1 MRSLYVLEGLVA
13 QVPCAHTHTEHKLKS
28 VFDYAS
34 FYTRA
39 LREQPSARR
48 PYKLHYLD
56 AFAGTGEIPMVG
68 ADMPL
73 LTGLQDASAVM
84 EGSAR
89 RALSVQIPF
98 SRYVLADA
106 KKKNTIELE
115 GLVRDFPALRGAIE
129 IAHGDA
135 NVVVSTFCR
144 SLGSNDRALVFLD
157 PFGNQVRW
165 DTLEMLARTQKV
177 DLWYLFP
184 AWLGVARQVKS
195 NGIILSEA
203 ESSIDQM
210 FGPHD
215 WRQEAVAEQISAQ
228 HDMFDGEV
236 SDRQKIATADGITR
250 YMIKCMGTIFGRGVS
265 QKWIPLGR
273 NGRHYYSLLFA
284 CANPR
289 DSAITLSLK
298 VVNHI
303 MTRK

>member
-1 MRSLYVLEGLVA
+1 M
-13 QVPCAHTHTEHKLKS
+13 
-28 VFDYAS
+28 
-34 FYTRA
+34 
-39 LREQPSARR
+39 R
-48 PYKLHYLD
+48 PYRLHYLD
-56 AFAGTGEIPMVG
+56 AFAGTGEIPVVST
-68 ADMPL
+68 DMPL
-73 LTGLQDASAVM
+73 LSGLQDASTVM

-89 RALSVQIPF
+89 RALSVHIPF
-98 SRYVLADA
+98 SRYVFADA
-106 KKKNTIELE
+106 KKKHTIELE
-115 GLVRDFPALRGAIE
+115 RLVESFPEWKGRIE

-135 NVVVSTFCR
+135 NVVVSNFCK
-144 SLGSNDRALVFLD
+144 SLGGNDRALVFLD

-165 DTLEMLARTQKV
+165 DTLEVLAQTKKV

-215 WRQEAVAEQISAQ
+215 WSQEAVTEQISAQ
-228 HDMFDGEV
+228 HDMFEAEV

-250 YMIKCMGTIFGRGVS
+250 YMIKCMGGLFGKGVS

>member
-1 MRSLYVLEGLVA
+1 MA
-13 QVPCAHTHTEHKLKS
+13 QIPFAHLHTEHKLKS
-28 VFDYAS
+28 VFDYAN
-34 FYTRA
+34 FYTKA
-39 LREQPSARR
+39 LRDKPTVYR

-56 AFAGTGEIPMVG
+56 AFAGTGEIPV
-68 ADMPL
+68 ASLDMPL
-73 LTGLQDASAVM
+73 LSGLEDASDVM

-98 SRYVLADA
+98 SRYVFADA
-106 KKKNTIELE
+106 KKKNTQALE
-115 GLVRDFPALRGAIE
+115 KLVESFLPLKDRINISHA
-129 IAHGDA
+129 DA
-135 NVVVSTFCR
+135 NIVVSDFCD
-144 SLGSNDRALVFLD
+144 SLRSNDRALVFLD

-165 DTLEMLARTQKV
+165 STLEIIAKSGKV

-195 NGIILSEA
+195 NGIILAEA

-210 FGPHD
+210 FGPHN
-215 WRQEAVAEQISAQ
+215 WRQEAVAEQTSAQ
-228 HDMFDGEV
+228 SDMFQGEV

-250 YMIKCMGTIFGRGVS
+250 HMIKCMGTIFGDGVS
-265 QKWIPLGR
+265 QKWVPLGR

-289 DSAITLSLK
+289 DSARSLALK
-298 VVNHI
+298 VVNHL

>member
-1 MRSLYVLEGLVA
+1 MA
-13 QVPCAHTHTEHKLKS
+13 QIPFAHAHTEYKLKS
-28 VFDYAS
+28 VFDYAN
-34 FYTRA
+34 FYTKA
-39 LREQPSARR
+39 LRAKPNPIR
-48 PYKLHYLD
+48 PYRLHYLD
-56 AFAGTGEIPMVG
+56 AFAGTGEIPALG

-73 LTGLQDASAVM
+73 LPGLEDASAIM

-98 SRYVLADA
+98 ARYVLADA

-115 GLVRDFPALRGAIE
+115 KLVQNFPALESRIE
-129 IAHGDA
+129 IAQGDA
-135 NVVVSTFCR
+135 NVVVRNFCGR
-144 SLGSNDRALVFLD
+144 LGANDRVLVFLD

-165 DTLEMLARTQKV
+165 DTLEILAQTQKV

-195 NGIILSEA
+195 NGIITSEA

-215 WRQEAVAEQISAQ
+215 WRKEAVSEQLSAQ
-228 HDMFDGEV
+228 HDMFAGEV

-250 YMIKCMGTIFGRGVS
+250 YMIRCMGTIFGRGVS
-265 QKWIPLGR
+265 QRWIPLGR

-289 DSAITLSLK
+289 DSAIRLSLK